1 MPLPS
6 LPFLFLPPT
15 HFFLI
20 WLHRGAGGPP
30 THPSRKDLLNLPPL
44 LPPNPPHVTLLRSA
58 VFHPNTHT
66 QTHTLHCHQRTL
78 CYSGSGRLCAEALAQ
93 LHLILVSLFL
103 GQTGNPREA
112 SLNLTQQQSHSFAH
126 KSTALRILGVW
137 GRLCRALVA
146 MVTRS
151 FVGRNKGTNE
161 GVSFVLPQLF
171 NFVIKPLRVAFSI
184 VHSKEHT

>member
-1 MPLPS
+1 M
-6 LPFLFLPPT
+6 
-15 HFFLI
+15 HA
-20 WLHRGAGGPP
+20 GA
-30 THPSRKDLLNLPPL
+30 H
-44 LPPNPPHVTLLRSA
+44 
-58 VFHPNTHT
+58 THT

-103 GQTGNPREA
+103 GQTGNPRKA
-112 SLNLTQQQSHSFAH
+112 SLNLTKQQSPSFAH
-126 KSTALRILGVW
+126 KSTALRILGGW
-137 GRLCRALVA
+137 GSLCRALVA

-151 FVGRNKGTNE
+151 FVGRNKGTNK
-161 GVSFVLPQLF
+161 GISFVLPQLF